1 MLASIVCILI
11 GREKPSRFESLLK
24 KRATKSGITKIF
36 GIAAIIFFVLTGL
49 TAPDKRSEIAI
60 SKQVKTAQVT
70 VQEKPKTKEEL
81 LWGAFEES
89 IRGSHDGYSMAYNE
103 KTNEVTLT
111 KAPKIYWNEVTI
123 LKEGYKD
130 FVRFGLQAF
139 KIEGVKKMTLNVK
152 FEVSDKYGKASI
164 DDGIILSM
172 TKEQFG
178 KFDWESMKYKNLYAD
193 VYADD
198 FSEEYVNIVI
208 ARVIMQKGGEVLL
221 DY

>member
-1 MLASIVCILI
+1 
-11 GREKPSRFESLLK
+11 
-24 KRATKSGITKIF
+24 
-36 GIAAIIFFVLTGL
+36 
-49 TAPDKRSEIAI
+49 
-60 SKQVKTAQVT
+60 
-70 VQEKPKTKEEL
+70 
-81 LWGAFEES
+81 
-89 IRGSHDGYSMAYNE
+89 MAYNE

-111 KAPKIYWNEVTI
+111 KAPKTYWNEVTI

-152 FEVSDKYGKASI
+152 FEVSDKYGKASV
-164 DDGIILSM
+164 DDGVILSM

-198 FSEEYVNIVI
+198 FSKEYVNIVI